1 MGRFAADELSVM
13 GHECMMKDSYA
24 IVSPEAFQQAFD
36 DALRSFWDEV
46 GGRFSAESSAE
57 SVFYDLTE
65 FVQRPGKRLR
75 PWLFVEFYR
84 YFSGVDKW
92 DSAGVMRVAIA
103 LELLHAF
110 ILAHDD
116 IVDRAVARRGLPP
129 LQEVLS
135 KHFGKHKESARHGQN
150 LALIGG
156 DILFALAYE
165 ALLESG
171 FSAEKKI
178 DALRYFSSSVTETG
192 AGEVMEI
199 YFAAKEIE
207 GVALQTV
214 EKIYDFKTTRYTF
227 IMPMRLAGI
236 LSGAEEAE
244 MEKLQA
250 VLIPLGLVFQIEN
263 DLQDFRR
270 LEKGMLGSDLT
281 EGRKTLLLCMAYE
294 ALNEVDCTLLQL
306 CLSDATH
313 HESSVSRIVGLIR
326 KSGALARI
334 QARQRELLLESER
347 SLHEMEAQNLRV
359 LILGIAERMGLRAL
373 ADGMQMNCNRA

>member
-1 MGRFAADELSVM
+1 
-13 GHECMMKDSYA
+13 MKDSYA

-313 HESSVSRIVGLIR
+313 HESSVSRIVALIR